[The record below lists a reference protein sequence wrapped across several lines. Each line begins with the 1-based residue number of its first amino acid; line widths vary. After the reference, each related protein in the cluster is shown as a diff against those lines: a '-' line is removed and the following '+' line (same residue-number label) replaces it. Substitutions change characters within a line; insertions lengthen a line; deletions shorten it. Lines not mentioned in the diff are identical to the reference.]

1 MNERIF
7 ELAKQAG
14 FLEEDGGNN
23 LHVFDGYEAITCTE
37 ELKKFAELIVR
48 ECIDIL
54 MEPRYIMDKSQKLS
68 RYNEGWVN
76 GRLLG
81 IEHIEK
87 HFGVES

>member
-14 FLEEDGGNN
+14 FIEEDGGDN

-37 ELKKFAELIVR
+37 ELKKFAELLIR
-48 ECIDIL
+48 ECLLTISKTPNLFTDEEVAV
-54 MEPRYIMDKSQKLS
+54 M
-68 RYNEGWVN
+68 VN
-76 GRLLG
+76 CHNYVER
-81 IEHIEK
+81 